1 MDRIGLRKLLE
12 KYKTGACSRE
22 ELDLFTEY
30 TSDYKNEK
38 QIREILLDDLNT
50 FKADEKKVGEVDFT
64 SIYNKVGAKID
75 ENEQTYDWSRNVRI
89 FSSKAS
95 LYFAK
100 IAAVVIFFFAI
111 GGGLGYLISNKLN
124 KQKISYCEI
133 EVPFGATSMVTLPDS
148 SIVWLNAGSKLKYQ
162 NLFNHE
168 NRQVFLEGEA
178 YFKVAKKREL
188 PFIVNT
194 DNLDIIA
201 VGTEFNVKAYSNE
214 STIETTLIEG
224 CVSVL
229 NKKKN
234 SDIYSK
240 EKEVCLR
247 PSQKAIYIKSQQ
259 ELQLEEI
266 ENIKS
271 TTPEISSPEKGNLY
285 VASEID
291 TTPIIS
297 WKYDRLIFQ
306 GEKLNS
312 IAVKLERKYDVT
324 ISFNSDE
331 IKKFKFTGTLEDET
345 ITQVLDVIKLT
356 APIDYK
362 LDGKRVEI
370 YENTRMKQKFINY
383 LKDIPIN

>member
-1 MDRIGLRKLLE
+1 MDRIELRQLLE
-12 KYKTGACSRE
+12 KYKTGVCSRE
-22 ELDLFTEY
+22 ELNLFTEY
-30 TSDYKNEK
+30 ISDYKNEK

-50 FKADEKKVGEVDFT
+50 FRADEKKVGEVDFT
-64 SIYNKVGAKID
+64 SMYRKVRVKID

-95 LYFAK
+95 VYFAK

-111 GGGLGYLISNKLN
+111 GGGVGYIISNRLN
-124 KQKISYCEI
+124 KQKISCCEI
-133 EVPFGATSMVTLPDS
+133 EVPFGAISMVTLPDS
-148 SIVWLNAGSKLKYQ
+148 SKVWLNAGSKLKYQ
-162 NLFNHE
+162 NSFNNE

-178 YFKVAKKREL
+178 YFKVAKKKEL

-194 DNLDIIA
+194 DNLDILA

-214 STIETTLIEG
+214 NTIETTLIEG

-234 SDIYSK
+234 GDIYSK
-240 EKEVCLR
+240 KVCLR
-247 PSQKAIYIKSQQ
+247 PSQKAIYIKCQQ

-271 TTPEISSPEKGNLY
+271 TTPEISSLEKGNLY

-291 TTPIIS
+291 TNPVIS

-383 LKDIPIN
+383 LKNTSIN